1 MKWTGGALIIMK
13 THRQDGTTAESLM
26 STQAKTRSLQARN
39 RVAML
44 ATLLLAG
51 AALLAASTA
60 RAQAGP
66 QSLPVTVQAS
76 GDTATIEV
84 KLGTQVLADLT
95 LSFDDASGLSAS
107 SLGVSAQLLSATS
120 PSLLNRLP
128 DAQLTQVPGAL
139 PLLVTIEP
147 PANGGLSFDRTVRVE
162 VHTHL
167 LAYTAGSSFRLFK
180 APVGGAFRDI
190 TDEVAPGSVR
200 ARGTTG
206 GFSQFLVLAD
216 LRETGAVIDAKVAWL
231 RARIDALPSGEQGAF
246 DGYLDTVES
255 AVASEDY
262 ANAIAALDLLAA
274 RAAARAGNQLDATWA
289 PLGQADNDAGELI
302 AGAATLK
309 FSVAYLRDFGQ

>member
-1 MKWTGGALIIMK
+1 
-13 THRQDGTTAESLM
+13 M
-26 STQAKTRSLQARN
+26 STQAKTRSNPHARR

-44 ATLLLAG
+44 ATLLAG
-51 AALLAASTA
+51 AALLLAGTV
-60 RAQAGP
+60 RAQAVP

-95 LSFDDASGLSAS
+95 LSFDDASGLSPS
-107 SLGVSAQLLSATS
+107 SLGVSAQLLDPTA
-120 PSLLNRLP
+120 PALLNRLP
-128 DAQLTQVPGAL
+128 DAQLTQLPGAF

-216 LRETGAVIDAKVAWL
+216 LRETGNVIDAKVAWL
-231 RARIDALPSGEQGAF
+231 RGRIDALPSGEQAAF
-246 DGYLDTVES
+246 DAYLDTVES
-255 AVASEDY
+255 SVASGDF
-262 ANAIAALDLLAA
+262 ANAIAALDLFRA
-274 RAAARAGNQLDATWA
+274 RAAARAGTQLDATWT
-289 PLGQADNDAGELI
+289 PTGQSDNDAGELA
-302 AGAATLK
+302 AGAATLG

>member
-1 MKWTGGALIIMK
+1 MKWTGEALIIMK

-26 STQAKTRSLQARN
+26 SMQAKTKSLHARR

-44 ATLLLAG
+44 SALLLAG
-51 AALLAASTA
+51 AALLVASTA
-60 RAQAGP
+60 RAQVAP

-84 KLGTQVLADLT
+84 KLGTDVLADLT
-95 LSFDDASGLSAS
+95 LSFDDATGLSAS
-107 SLGVSAQLLSATS
+107 SLGVSAQLVSSTSAA
-120 PSLLNRLP
+120 LLNRLP
-128 DAQLTQVPGAL
+128 DAQLTQLPGAL

-162 VHTHL
+162 VHTHQ

-180 APVGGAFRDI
+180 APLGGTFRDI

-216 LRETGAVIDAKVAWL
+216 LRETGDVIDGKVDWL
-231 RARIDALPSGEQGAF
+231 RDRVDALPSGEQAPF
-246 DGYLDTVES
+246 DAYLDTVEAS
-255 AVASEDY
+255 VATGDF
-262 ANAIAALDLLAA
+262 ANAIAALDLF
-274 RAAARAGNQLDATWA
+274 RASNPRS
-289 PLGQADNDAGELI
+289 PAGEI
-302 AGAATLK
+302 
-309 FSVAYLRDFGQ
+309 R

>member
-1 MKWTGGALIIMK
+1 MIMK
-13 THRQDGTTAESLM
+13 THRQDGTTAESMM
-26 STQAKTRSLQARN
+26 STQAKSQVLHAARR

-44 ATLLLAG
+44 ATLLLGG
-51 AALLAASTA
+51 AALLVATSA
-60 RAQAGP
+60 RAQAVP

-84 KLGTQVLADLT
+84 KLGTEVLADLT
-95 LSFDDASGLSAS
+95 LSFDDASGLSPS
-107 SLGVSAQLLSATS
+107 SLGVTAQLVSPTAT
-120 PSLLNRLP
+120 SLLNRLP
-128 DAQLTQVPGAL
+128 DGQLTQVPAAL

-147 PANGGLSFDRTVRVE
+147 PANGGLSFDRSVRVE

-167 LAYTAGSSFRLFK
+167 LAYSTGSSFRLFK
-180 APVGGAFRDI
+180 APLGGAFRDI

-216 LRETGAVIDAKVAWL
+216 VRETGDVVDTKVAWL
-231 RARIDALPSGEQGAF
+231 RDRIDDLPSAEQGAF
-246 DGYLDTVES
+246 DAYLDTVES
-255 AVASEDY
+255 SVASEDY
-262 ANAIAALDLLAA
+262 ANAIAALDLFRA
-274 RAAARAGNQLDATWA
+274 RAASRAGNQLDATWTPA
-289 PLGQADNDAGELI
+289 GQSGNDAGELI

>member
-1 MKWTGGALIIMK
+1 
-13 THRQDGTTAESLM
+13 M
-26 STQAKTRSLQARN
+26 SIQAKSKPLHAR
-39 RVAML
+39 RGV
-44 ATLLLAG
+44 ATLT
-51 AALLAASTA
+51 ALLAAAALLVATTA
-60 RAQAGP
+60 RAQVAP

-76 GDTATIEV
+76 GNTATIEV

-95 LSFDDASGLSAS
+95 LSFDDASGLSPS
-107 SLGVSAQLLSATS
+107 SLGVSAELVSATS

-128 DAQLTQVPGAL
+128 DSQLTQVPGAL

-167 LAYTAGSSFRLFK
+167 LAYTTGSSFRLFK
-180 APVGGAFRDI
+180 APLGGDFRDI

-216 LRETGAVIDAKVAWL
+216 LRETGDVVAEKTAWL
-231 RARIDALPSGEQGAF
+231 RDRIDTLPSSEQGAF
-246 DGYLDTVES
+246 DAYLDTAES
-255 AVASEDY
+255 AVAGGDFT
-262 ANAIAALDLLAA
+262 NAIAALDLFRS
-274 RAAARAGNQLDATWA
+274 RAASRAGNQLDATWT
-289 PLGQADNDAGELI
+289 PTGQSGNDAGELI
-302 AGAATLK
+302 AGATTLK

>member
-1 MKWTGGALIIMK
+1 
-13 THRQDGTTAESLM
+13 M
-26 STQAKTRSLQARN
+26 SMQAKTRALHAARR

-44 ATLLLAG
+44 AALVLG
-51 AALLAASTA
+51 AAAVLVATSA
-60 RAQAGP
+60 RAQVGP
-66 QSLPVTVQAS
+66 QAVPVTVQAA

-84 KLGTQVLADLT
+84 KLGNEVLADLT

-120 PSLLNRLP
+120 PSLLARLP
-128 DAQLTQVPGAL
+128 DGQLTQVPGAL

-147 PANGGLSFDRTVRVE
+147 PANGGLSFERTVRVE
-162 VHTHL
+162 LHTHL
-167 LAYTAGSSFRLFK
+167 LAYAAGSSYRLFK
-180 APVGGAFRDI
+180 APLGGQFRDI

-216 LRETGAVIDAKVAWL
+216 VRETGDVIATKVAWL
-231 RARIDALPSGEQGAF
+231 RDRIDALPSGEQAAF
-246 DGYLDTVES
+246 DAYLDTVES
-255 AVASEDY
+255 SVASADF
-262 ANAIAALDLLAA
+262 ANAIAALDLFRA
-274 RAAARAGNQLDATWA
+274 RAAARAGNPLDATWA
-289 PLGQADNDAGELI
+289 PVGQPDNDAGELI